1 MAKVLIGYNS
11 DVSDPAKALFEACAD
26 EAKQICVDAGCD
38 FEVLTTPNL
47 TNQNVVN
54 QLGDKQVF
62 FVTAHGASDAVLN
75 EKDEE
80 VVSTR
85 TTNYGF
91 KDKGF
96 YSVSCYTAKSLKD
109 ELQRIGVLL
118 YVGYDDTFIS
128 AGDTEPF
135 CECAMEGL
143 RQILSG
149 TTLAEARTKMKEMFE
164 AKRKVLEKVNSKAA
178 KFLVHDKIH
187 LCFEGDDG
195 LTINDLK

>member
-26 EAKQICVDAGCD
+26 EAKQICVDAGCN
-38 FEVLTTPNL
+38 FEVLTTPAL

-54 QLGDKQVF
+54 QLCDKQVF
-62 FVTAHGASDAVLN
+62 FVAAHGASDAVLN
-75 EKDEE
+75 ENDEE

-91 KDKGF
+91 KDKGL
-96 YSVSCYTAKSLKD
+96 YSVSCNTAISLKE

-118 YVGYDDTFIS
+118 YVGYDDVFRS
-128 AGDTEPF
+128 FGDIEPF

-143 RQILSG
+143 RQFLSG

-164 AKRKVLEKVNSKAA
+164 AKQHLLAA
-178 KFLVHDKIH
+178 TNRQAAWWLNHDKVH
-187 LCFEGDDG
+187 LCFEGEDG